1 MKTIHSKT
9 TTNVTKILFADDHQ
23 IVREGLAML
32 IDREED
38 LKIIAE
44 AENGVEAVR
53 LARELKPDVA
63 ILDLRMPVK
72 DGAAAAS
79 EILSDDPGAKI
90 MLLTSFTT
98 AAEIKV
104 ALDAGVMGAVVKD
117 CSSETLIAAIRV
129 VARSE
134 KYISPEITSIIEE
147 KRLAPTLSARQKD
160 ILRLVS
166 KGFNNEEIAERIGIT
181 RHGVKAHLAIAFERL
196 GVASRA
202 EAASMAVSLGLI

>member
-1 MKTIHSKT
+1 MKTIHNKT

-23 IVREGLAML
+23 IVREGLARL
-32 IDREED
+32 IVREED

-134 KYISPEITSIIEE
+134 K
-147 KRLAPTLSARQKD
+147 
-160 ILRLVS
+160 
-166 KGFNNEEIAERIGIT
+166 
-181 RHGVKAHLAIAFERL
+181 
-196 GVASRA
+196 
-202 EAASMAVSLGLI
+202 